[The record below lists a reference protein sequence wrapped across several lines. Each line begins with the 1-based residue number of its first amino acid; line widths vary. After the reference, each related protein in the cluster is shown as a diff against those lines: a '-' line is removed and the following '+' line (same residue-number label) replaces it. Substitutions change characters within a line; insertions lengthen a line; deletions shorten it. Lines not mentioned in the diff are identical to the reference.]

1 MMQIYNLSENR
12 YNCSSQ
18 HNKNCS
24 QRTRICCIQGST
36 GPTGPTG
43 PTGESGITG
52 ATGPIGITGETGA
65 TGVTGPTGD
74 TGPTGPTGD
83 TGPTGVTGPT
93 GPTGATGPTGMT
105 GATGVTG
112 VTGPTGATGTTGATG
127 MTGAT
132 GITGPTG
139 VTGATGSTGATGADG
154 VVPEDSFASFYALQ
168 LPLTSGMTIPLFES
182 IPDTTGNITQSS
194 QEQITLQP
202 GYYLVSYKVS
212 ALFSTANYMQITPS
226 YNGSAHLESG
236 IYFAT
241 TTNGS
246 SAAGSAFFIIEA
258 PSETVFSLTFSSSG
272 SATGGDVNVTFLK
285 LRRT

>member
-52 ATGPIGITGETGA
+52 ATGPMGITGATGA
-65 TGVTGPTGD
+65 TGVTGPTGN
-74 TGPTGPTGD
+74 TGATGPTGD

-105 GATGVTG
+105 GATG
-112 VTGPTGATGTTGATG
+112 
-127 MTGAT
+127 
-132 GITGPTG
+132 ITGPTG

-154 VVPEDSFASFYALQ
+154 VVPDDSFASFYAIQ

-182 IPDTTGNITQSS
+182 VPDTTGNITQSS

>member
-1 MMQIYNLSENR
+1 MQIYNLSENIYR
-12 YNCSSQ
+12 CSPQSKNNCKQ
-18 HNKNCS
+18 KT
-24 QRTRICCIQGST
+24 QICCIQGST

-52 ATGPIGITGETGA
+52 ATGPIGITGPAGV

-74 TGPTGPTGD
+74 TGATGPTGD

-93 GPTGATGPTGMT
+93 GPTGATGATGPTGIT

-112 VTGPTGATGTTGATG
+112 VTGPTGATG
-127 MTGAT
+127 
-132 GITGPTG
+132 
-139 VTGATGSTGATGADG
+139 ATGADG
-154 VVPEDSFASFYALQ
+154 VVSDDSFASFYALQ

-285 LRRT
+285 LRRN